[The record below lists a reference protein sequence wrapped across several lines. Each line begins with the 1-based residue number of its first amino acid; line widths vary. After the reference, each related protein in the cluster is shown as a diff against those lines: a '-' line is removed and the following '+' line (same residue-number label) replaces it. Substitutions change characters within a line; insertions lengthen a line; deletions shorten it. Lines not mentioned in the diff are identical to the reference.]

1 MIHIGW
7 DPVLIAGA
15 GGFLFVALCAAGV
28 TFAYKRIT
36 EWETLEVDD
45 AAQGRFVELSDGER
59 LHFITA
65 GVAGDPLILIHG
77 LMDSTYSWT
86 KNIDVL
92 AQTHRVWAID
102 LIGFGFSSRMTAR
115 RYSLKYSARTVRE
128 FMDAQGIERATL
140 IGHSLGGA
148 VALQT
153 AHDFPERVARLVL
166 IAPGTFWVGQIP
178 TVANWAARVPAVPR
192 ALASISTTSP
202 RIRLASFRHALGNPA
217 FMDEVQTSALVQTT
231 QVKGSTDALV
241 AMAASPRDSD
251 LPAGLAAI
259 DQPTLILHG
268 DKDGTVPVRHAE
280 RHARAMPNARTIILE
295 GAGHIPHIEQPARVN
310 HLILDFL
317 QENRLA
323 APRVECEIA

>member
-1 MIHIGW
+1 MNIW
-7 DPVLIAGA
+7 WEPVIIAGA
-15 GGFLFVALCAAGV
+15 GGFLFFALCAAGV
-28 TFAYKRIT
+28 TFAHKRIAQ
-36 EWETLEVDD
+36 WETLEVDD
-45 AAQGRFVELSDGER
+45 AAQGKFVELSDGER

-65 GVAGDPLILIHG
+65 GATGNPIILIHG
-77 LMDSTYSWT
+77 LMDSTYSWA

-140 IGHSLGGA
+140 VGHSLGGA

-153 AHDFPERVARLVL
+153 AHDFPERVERLVL
-166 IAPGTFWVGQIP
+166 IAPGTFLVGQIP
-178 TVANWAARVPAVPR
+178 TVANWAARMPGVPR

-202 RIRLASFRHALGNPA
+202 RIRLASFRHALGDPA
-217 FMDEVQTSALVQTT
+217 FMDEAQTSALVQTT

-251 LPAGLAAI
+251 LPAGLSAI
-259 DQPTLILHG
+259 HQPTLILHG
-268 DKDGTVPVRHAE
+268 DKDSAVPVRHAE
-280 RHARAMPNARTIILE
+280 RHARAMPNARTMILE
-295 GAGHIPHIEQPARVN
+295 GAGHIPHVEQPARVN

-317 QENRLA
+317 RENQDTA
-323 APRVECEIA
+323 TRVEFKMA